1 MATALLVYEQHI
13 VRTTLSDYLES
24 NSELTVVGEA
34 RDGREAV
41 VLAHRLRP
49 DLVIMDSWLGGL
61 AAHCAAR
68 KIVESCSR
76 SRVLIVSTRG
86 PHNAVENWIRS
97 GISGY
102 LLEESTPDELLRAID
117 AVLSGKSYLC
127 PTIAQRVLDVVA
139 RPQASGGAAHSAL
152 TSRELEVLQ
161 LVAEGRSTKEVA
173 AELGIAF
180 RTAEGYR
187 SGVMSK
193 LGIHKVP
200 DLVRY
205 AVREGLIA
213 A

>member
-13 VRTTLSDYLES
+13 IRSTLGHYLES
-24 NSELTVVGEA
+24 HSELTVVGEA
-34 RDGREAV
+34 CDGQEAV
-41 VLAHRLRP
+41 GLAHRLRP

-61 AAHCAAR
+61 SAHCAAR

-76 SRVLIVSTRG
+76 SRVLVVSTRG

-102 LLEESTPDELLRAID
+102 LLEESTAEELIRAIE

-127 PTIAQRVLDVVA
+127 PAITQRVLEA
-139 RPQASGGAAHSAL
+139 ASHPQSANGTASSVL
-152 TSRELEVLQ
+152 TTRELEVLQ
-161 LVAEGRSTKEVA
+161 LVTEGRSTKEAA
-173 AELGIAF
+173 AELGISF

-187 SGVMSK
+187 TCAMSK

-200 DLVRY
+200 ELVRY
-205 AVREGLIA
+205 AIREGLIA